1 MSESDDDA
9 PQLSAHAMAAL
20 QEFYQEQAT
29 AERNLE
35 EALSGNVENFCPQ
48 EDWQLSQF
56 WYDEETASRL
66 AREALNVAGATG
78 RIACVSSPTAYK
90 KIKELKPD
98 GVQVYCLEY
107 DERFKAFGEDF
118 VFYNY
123 NEPVKLPQELKNSCD
138 VVLADP
144 PFLAEEC
151 LCKTAIT
158 IRYLMK
164 DKVIL
169 CTGFVMKDLAERLLG
184 VQPRKFQPKH
194 ANGLQNEFRCFTNYD
209 SDLLD
214 QEN

>member
-78 RIACVSSPTAYK
+78 R
-90 KIKELKPD
+90 
-98 GVQVYCLEY
+98 
-107 DERFKAFGEDF
+107 
-118 VFYNY
+118 
-123 NEPVKLPQELKNSCD
+123 CD